1 LTAAHCVT
9 SIPNGLTLS
18 KVRLGEW
25 DLRSDPDIEV
35 LENEEVTNDPY
46 VDFGIE
52 EVIVHPEYY
61 STNINKFHDI
71 ALIKL
76 QHDVQFTKWIK
87 PICLPLDL
95 EVRKNLYASEIL
107 QVAGFGITET
117 GFSSEIMKMV
127 EVNGL
132 SQAKCQ
138 ALYSRK
144 NVTISKNQV
153 RFWSEHIE
161 MLMILRFS

>member
-1 LTAAHCVT
+1 M
-9 SIPNGLTLS
+9 
-18 KVRLGEW
+18 
-25 DLRSDPDIEV
+25 
-35 LENEEVTNDPY
+35 TNDPY

-52 EVIVHPEYY
+52 EVIVYPEYH
-61 STNINKFHDI
+61 SKNQNKFHDI

-95 EVRKNLYASEIL
+95 EVRNMDVTSEIL
-107 QVAGFGITET
+107 QVAGFGVTET
-117 GFSSEIMKMV
+117 GFPSEIMKMV
-127 EVNGL
+127 EVDGM
-132 SQAKCQ
+132 SQEKCQ

-161 MLMILRFS
+161 MFMI